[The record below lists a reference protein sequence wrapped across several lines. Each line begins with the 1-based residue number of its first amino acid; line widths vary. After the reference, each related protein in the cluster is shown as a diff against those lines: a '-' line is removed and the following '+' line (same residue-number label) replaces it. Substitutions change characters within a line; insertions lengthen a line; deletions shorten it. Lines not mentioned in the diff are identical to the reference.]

1 MRISDWSSDV
11 CSSDLAELVEAPF
24 FLSAREKEKEDG
36 LSTSSGRTGVAFR
49 CGRYWPKS
57 GSDARAMASRA
68 AARRAPALAWHS
80 RCSSAGSLSATM
92 PAPAWTCIVPPLPTD
107 VLRTMHAS
115 LEPSGEQYPP
125 PPAHEP
131 AQPG

>member
-1 MRISDWSSDV
+1 MTAYEIRISDWSSDV
-11 CSSDLAELVEAPF
+11 CSSDLEPLSVRAELVEAPF

-80 RCSSAGSLSATM
+80 RCSSAGA
-92 PAPAWTCIVPPLPTD
+92 D
-107 VLRTMHAS
+107 RH
-115 LEPSGEQYPP
+115 SGV
-125 PPAHEP
+125 
-131 AQPG
+131 